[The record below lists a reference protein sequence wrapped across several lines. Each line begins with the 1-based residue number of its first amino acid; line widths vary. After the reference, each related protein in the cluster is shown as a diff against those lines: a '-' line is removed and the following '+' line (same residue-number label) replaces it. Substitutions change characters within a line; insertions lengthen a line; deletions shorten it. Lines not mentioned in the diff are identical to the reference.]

1 MLTLGFYFKTTRM
14 KRISLLL
21 LNSITFIV
29 TLYLNYL
36 YGSGAGG
43 RKSVGEI
50 SNQFDVLITPA
61 GYAFSIW
68 GLIYLLLTGFIIYQ
82 WVVFFKDNKDGDLEK
97 TSIWLG
103 LSNIFN
109 ALWIVVWTNEQLLPS
124 VFVIFLLLVSL
135 LKLGKNLGLG
145 KDSESSRIF
154 VQWPIGIYIGWIIVA
169 SVVNLSVWIYTT
181 EVFSHAQVLWTN
193 IVLVVA
199 AFIYAIFAFKT
210 GIMSSVWVGVWAFGA
225 IAFKQWENERLISL
239 TALFLII
246 VLVSVIFLKTKSNK
260 KHAK

>member
-1 MLTLGFYFKTTRM
+1 M
-14 KRISLLL
+14 KRILLL
-21 LNSITFIV
+21 LFNSFTFIV

-68 GLIYLLLTGFIIYQ
+68 GLIYLLLTGFIVYQ
-82 WVVFFKDNKDGDLEK
+82 WIGYFKKKDNSLEK

-109 ALWIVVWTNEQLLPS
+109 ALWIVVWTNEQLLLS
-124 VFVIFLLLVSL
+124 VFVIFLLLASL
-135 LKLGKNLGLG
+135 LKLGKNLDLG
-145 KDSESSRIF
+145 KDSESSKIF
-154 VQWPIGIYIGWIIVA
+154 VQWPIGVYIGWIIVA

-181 EVFSHAQVLWTN
+181 DVFSHTQVLWTN

-199 AFIYAIFAFKT
+199 AFIYVIFALKA
-210 GIMSSVWVGVWAFGA
+210 GIVSSVWVGVWAFGA

-246 VLVSVIFLKTKSNK
+246 VLVSVVFLKTKSKNK
-260 KHAK
+260 YAK